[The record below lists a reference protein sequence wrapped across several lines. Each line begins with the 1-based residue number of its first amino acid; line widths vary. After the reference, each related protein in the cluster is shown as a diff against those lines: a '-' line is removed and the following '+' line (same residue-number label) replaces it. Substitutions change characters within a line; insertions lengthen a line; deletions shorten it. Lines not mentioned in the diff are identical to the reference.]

1 MEGDPRS
8 VATAAPGSPDI
19 LSTAFLPASD
29 LTPNS
34 FLIKT
39 VEKEVLENAVP
50 VSLSDK
56 AQTQLV

>member
-1 MEGDPRS
+1 MEGEPRS
-8 VATAAPGSPDI
+8 VATAAPGGPDI

-39 VEKEVLENAVP
+39 LEKEVLENVVP